1 MLAILN
7 FTSEDY
13 PENIYT
19 LAFEISN
26 DTNVKEAMAKA
37 AAMYVGTPE
46 GKKVYERNGCKFD
59 CNDFVQSIPEGI
71 LKKCGLTPMFD
82 FEQYDIDYREVL
94 VQEDE
99 EDDE

>member
-46 GKKVYERNGCKFD
+46 GKKVYERN
-59 CNDFVQSIPEGI
+59 
-71 LKKCGLTPMFD
+71 
-82 FEQYDIDYREVL
+82 
-94 VQEDE
+94 
-99 EDDE
+99 